1 MADALSRSPVD
12 RPSESDEI
20 AEGPQSFS
28 ARISLLD
35 TMEGSDDANPDILLT
50 SVAAATSADPIMLS
64 LRQTILD
71 GFPNEKYQFSGW
83 PQVFPFPDTNTST
96 RRVIDAL
103 RSFFTCGAGAPV
115 KLWSDGGPQFKSD
128 EFLAF
133 LRDWDISNGRSSPHH
148 PQSNGYAESA
158 VKSMKKLIAGSWS
171 SGSFDPDTFGKAL
184 LLFRNAPM
192 SGGASPSQIVF
203 SRPTRDLLPAH
214 RRSFAPEWQQAA
226 ELLEKRAQRAK
237 ELQIQHFNR
246 TAHPLPPLV
255 IGDSV
260 LIQDHKS
267 KRWSTPRVIV
277 EVGPFRD
284 YLVKTPAGRLFRRN
298 RRFLRVISPQIP
310 RPQPPASTSTTTSPV
325 QLPGLAPPTAPSST
339 LRRSRR
345 LAAKIAL

>member
-1 MADALSRSPVD
+1 M
-12 RPSESDEI
+12 
-20 AEGPQSFS
+20 
-28 ARISLLD
+28 
-35 TMEGSDDANPDILLT
+35 
-50 SVAAATSADPIMLS
+50 
-64 LRQTILD
+64 
-71 GFPNEKYQFSGW
+71 
-83 PQVFPFPDTNTST
+83 
-96 RRVIDAL
+96 
-103 RSFFTCGAGAPV
+103 

-128 EFLAF
+128 EFFAF

-171 SGSFDPDTFGKAL
+171 SGSFDPDKFGKAL
-184 LLFRNAPM
+184 LCSNAPM

-203 SRPTRDLLPAH
+203 GRPTRDLLPAH

-226 ELLEKRAQRAK
+226 ELLDKRAQHAK

-246 TAHPLPPLV
+246 SAHPLSPLV

-260 LIQDHKS
+260 IIQDHKT
-267 KRWSTPRVIV
+267 KRWSTPGIIV

-298 RRFLRVISPQIP
+298 RRFLRVISPRIP
-310 RPQPPASTSTTTSPV
+310 QPQPPASASTTTTTF
-325 QLPGLAPPTAPSST
+325 QRPGPAPPTAPSST

-345 LAAKIAL
+345 LATKIAA

>member
-1 MADALSRSPVD
+1 VAD
-12 RPSESDEI
+12 
-20 AEGPQSFS
+20 
-28 ARISLLD
+28 
-35 TMEGSDDANPDILLT
+35 
-50 SVAAATSADPIMLS
+50 
-64 LRQTILD
+64 
-71 GFPNEKYQFSGW
+71 QFSGW
-83 PQVFPFPDTNTST
+83 PQVFPFPDTNMST
-96 RRVIDAL
+96 RRVIDTL

-267 KRWSTPRVIV
+267 KRWSTPGVIV
-277 EVGPFRD
+277 EVGPFRITSSKRQ
-284 YLVKTPAGRLFRRN
+284 LVGCSAAIGVFFVSSPPKFRGHSHQRALQLRL
-298 RRFLRVISPQIP
+298 P
-310 RPQPPASTSTTTSPV
+310 
-325 QLPGLAPPTAPSST
+325 PSSCLVRP
-339 LRRSRR
+339 LRQRLHPLSVVRVAWPPRSLRE
-345 LAAKIAL
+345 LIFCLFVCLSLSSVLI

>member
-1 MADALSRSPVD
+1 MD
-12 RPSESDEI
+12 
-20 AEGPQSFS
+20 
-28 ARISLLD
+28 
-35 TMEGSDDANPDILLT
+35 NDIV
-50 SVAAATSADPIMLS
+50 VAAKSCPSCTERLPSHPAEPLLPHAPASRPFEFVFVDLGAYRGRDFLIVAD
-64 LRQTILD
+64 
-71 GFPNEKYQFSGW
+71 QFSGW

-171 SGSFDPDTFGKAL
+171 SGSFDPDKFGKAL

-214 RRSFAPEWQQAA
+214 RRSFAPKWQQAA
-226 ELLEKRAQRAK
+226 ELLEKRAQHAK

-246 TAHPLPPLV
+246 SAHPLPPLV

-260 LIQDHKS
+260 LIQDHKT
-267 KRWSTPRVIV
+267 KR
-277 EVGPFRD
+277 
-284 YLVKTPAGRLFRRN
+284 
-298 RRFLRVISPQIP
+298 
-310 RPQPPASTSTTTSPV
+310 
-325 QLPGLAPPTAPSST
+325 
-339 LRRSRR
+339 
-345 LAAKIAL
+345 